1 MLLKDDPAWSAIIS
15 NKSFD
20 VAFLFTLPS
29 LINNVLL
36 VVAVSFLYSSPPAID
51 VAGEKIKKIGTSF
64 FTTEIRDEVTKPLD
78 IAQAVAAI
86 IPTYGGHCNFSV
98 IHHFQGVRKVDG
110 LIYGNKKFGFFYI
123 INNIGMMTKVVLEEG
138 VYKLVG
144 A

>member
-1 MLLKDDPAWSAIIS
+1 MTYRPNSPATEI
-15 NKSFD
+15 
-20 VAFLFTLPS
+20 
-29 LINNVLL
+29 
-36 VVAVSFLYSSPPAID
+36 

>member
-1 MLLKDDPAWSAIIS
+1 MYFAGSVAKTSFATSIGLEVVLDILIS
-15 NKSFD
+15 F
-20 VAFLFTLPS
+20 
-29 LINNVLL
+29 IN
-36 VVAVSFLYSSPPAID
+36 PPAID